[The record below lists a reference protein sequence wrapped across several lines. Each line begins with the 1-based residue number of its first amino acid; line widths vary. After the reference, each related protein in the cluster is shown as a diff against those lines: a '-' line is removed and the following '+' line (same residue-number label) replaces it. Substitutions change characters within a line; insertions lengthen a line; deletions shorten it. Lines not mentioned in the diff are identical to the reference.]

1 MEHTGPLVSQVLAPQ
16 RGYAL
21 QSGKEYDSRYL
32 AHVSSR
38 APTCGYRKAP
48 AGRRGRGLVEGK
60 GDGYLS
66 PWPSNCGDACA
77 GMLPDHALDHVHNDD
92 GE

>member
-38 APTCGYRKAP
+38 APMCEHKKPPLVKAGVGLGEGDDYLEGASFRCRWSE
-48 AGRRGRGLVEGK
+48 AGHDRR
-60 GDGYLS
+60 S
-66 PWPSNCGDACA
+66 P
-77 GMLPDHALDHVHNDD
+77 H
-92 GE
+92 